1 MCDYSDA
8 HNVVNRRKNVT
19 STSAANRRNKKLT
32 FNNNAQIRSY
42 ISKHNYTFV
51 HNAEDLDILMP
62 MYKLLE
68 YSDNY
73 SMTSGSLCNYYRD
86 KVNDSA
92 N

>member
-8 HNVVNRRKNVT
+8 YNVVNRRKNVT

-32 FNNNAQIRSY
+32 FDNNAQIRSY

-62 MYKLLE
+62 MYKNIVIIILWHQE
-68 YSDNY
+68 V
-73 SMTSGSLCNYYRD
+73 CVIIIEI
-86 KVNDSA
+86 K
-92 N
+92 